1 MENYV
6 SKLMGNSEQL
16 SLDWDVTITVYKYI
30 ENQLAL
36 QKQNE
41 ALLQVTKDITTE
53 LREGGSL
60 QINKSGEALDK
71 LLNWQDFVARR
82 KGRILAF
89 QALYS
94 WDLGNVDISNVLD
107 FAWVEK
113 ETLERMGEESLSF
126 TKLLVSGTIEHI
138 EEIDSVIKS
147 HLTNW
152 DFDRL
157 NKVDLA
163 ILRISVYPLLFQK
176 DIHSS
181 IIIDE
186 AIDISKEFGS
196 DDSFK

>member
-1 MENYV
+1 M
-6 SKLMGNSEQL
+6 
-16 SLDWDVTITVYKYI
+16 
-30 ENQLAL
+30 
-36 QKQNE
+36 
-41 ALLQVTKDITTE
+41 
-53 LREGGSL
+53 
-60 QINKSGEALDK
+60 
-71 LLNWQDFVARR
+71 ARR

-94 WDLGNVDISNVLD
+94 WDLGNVDIDNVLD

-113 ETLERMGEESLSF
+113 ETLERMGDESLSF
-126 TKLLVSGTIEHI
+126 SKLLVSGTIEHI

-196 DDSFK
+196 DDSFKFINAVLDSIRKSQSK

>member
-1 MENYV
+1 M
-6 SKLMGNSEQL
+6 
-16 SLDWDVTITVYKYI
+16 
-30 ENQLAL
+30 
-36 QKQNE
+36 
-41 ALLQVTKDITTE
+41 
-53 LREGGSL
+53 
-60 QINKSGEALDK
+60 
-71 LLNWQDFVARR
+71 ARR

-113 ETLERMGEESLSF
+113 ETLERMGDESLSF
-126 TKLLVSGTIEHI
+126 TRLLVSGTIEHI

-196 DDSFK
+196 DDSFKFINAVLDSIRKSQVK